1 MSTILNKIPF
11 RTLSQANQQALRREY
26 RRTNREHYNYSIL
39 LFIMFSIFGALII
52 LGILAMLLDVMIG
65 SLLSVLSLIGF
76 IITTYFLY
84 RSNDKFVRFLRRK
97 GYKYKN

>member
-1 MSTILNKIPF
+1 MSRILNKVPF
-11 RTLSQANQQALRREY
+11 RTLSIENQQTLRREY
-26 RRTNREHYNYSIL
+26 RSLNREHYNYSIL
-39 LFIMFSIFGALII
+39 LFIMFSIFGVLIL
-52 LGILAMLLDVMIG
+52 LGILACLLDLMSGILLAVM
-65 SLLSVLSLIGF
+65 SLIGF

>member
-26 RRTNREHYNYSIL
+26 RRIYREHYNYSIL
-39 LFIMFSIFGALII
+39 LFIMFSIFGVLIL
-52 LGILAMLLDVMIG
+52 LGILACLLDLMSGILLAVM
-65 SLLSVLSLIGF
+65 SLIGF

-84 RSNDKFVRFLRRK
+84 RSNDKFVRFLRKK
-97 GYKYKN
+97 GYKYK